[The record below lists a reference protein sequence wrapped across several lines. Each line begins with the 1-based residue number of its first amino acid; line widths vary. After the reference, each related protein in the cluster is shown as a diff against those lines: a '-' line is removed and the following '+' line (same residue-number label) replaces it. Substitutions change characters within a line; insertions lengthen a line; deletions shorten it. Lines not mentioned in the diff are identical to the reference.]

1 MKLVCRYSGVEARTR
16 DLRGVAYTS
25 DNHRWQNS
33 IYIAS
38 FTLLQYLI
46 FIRKLKLH
54 GKKSDITDRYYFSSL
69 PSIFN
74 EVWNIGSRR
83 PLRRGRKANYALVT
97 REEKEA
103 SDQSSPYAKASK
115 TPQK

>member
-1 MKLVCRYSGVEARTR
+1 MTLICRYSGVKAQLTYNEK
-16 DLRGVAYTS
+16 Y
-25 DNHRWQNS
+25 QNS
-33 IYIAS
+33 MSIAAD
-38 FTLLQYLI
+38 LLLKSLFLI
-46 FIRKLKLH
+46 KKLKLH
-54 GKKSDITDRYYFSSL
+54 EKKSDITNRYYLSSM

-74 EVWNIGSRR
+74 EVWNIGSKR
-83 PLRRGRKANYALVT
+83 PLRKGRKANYALVT